1 MISDKISYTARL
13 SRWECLVNKDVLIKD
28 TIFLLQI
35 KLSGCPMQLCSYP
48 NVFSK
53 KLFLITKNKETPVQ
67 VFSCEFCEI
76 FKNNFFVEHLWAT
89 ASKNIFLTLEE
100 NLL

>member
-35 KLSGCPMQLCSYP
+35 KLSGCPMQ
-48 NVFSK
+48 
-53 KLFLITKNKETPVQ
+53 
-67 VFSCEFCEI
+67 
-76 FKNNFFVEHLWAT
+76 
-89 ASKNIFLTLEE
+89 
-100 NLL
+100 